1 MNLFSLISLFSYF
14 AFFAKGYPLPV
25 KAAYLKYGGRPQ
37 SQPTRCGHTLC
48 PLPGLAGACRPST
61 PHKSQRQERI

>member
-37 SQPTRCGHTLC
+37 SQPSSAKQTTN
-48 PLPGLAGACRPST
+48 PKNPPSQ
-61 PHKSQRQERI
+61 PAFSRK